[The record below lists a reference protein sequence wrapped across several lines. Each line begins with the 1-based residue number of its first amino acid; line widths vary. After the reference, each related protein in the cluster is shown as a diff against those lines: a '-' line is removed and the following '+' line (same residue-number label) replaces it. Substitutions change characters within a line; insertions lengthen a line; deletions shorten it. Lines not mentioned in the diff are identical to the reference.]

1 MALEGNIVISVVLFG
16 HSGDNEVWNADTKAM
31 LDDKHK
37 RKIGIADEIFGIN
50 KNGYVGSSVKSEI
63 E

>member
-1 MALEGNIVISVVLFG
+1 MRVQILLGAPLYKKVLLKKQEE
-16 HSGDNEVWNADTKAM
+16 SGLIQNRSQNQ
-31 LDDKHK
+31 

-50 KNGYVGSSVKSEI
+50 KNGYVGSSIKSEI